1 MANASGTPK
10 FAGMKYRVINT
21 LGTGAGST
29 ILLISDKTSGG
40 KRYALKVVRKQEPED
55 EVYVQQAKTEFEA
68 AKKLNHPAI
77 AKVFDC
83 RTKKAWFKVTGVELL
98 LEYVDGKTLDE
109 IEAPELGQIVLIF
122 CQVSSALTHMHR
134 RGVYHGDLKP
144 SNIMLTKTGQVKLI
158 DFGTAWV
165 RGQEKNR
172 IQGTPNFIAPEQ
184 ATEKVVDEKT
194 DIYNLERQRCIRMF
208 TGRYAQQGILK
219 NRAKTASCFLP
230 IKVNPRGFPSCSQ
243 RAHHRQPE
251 HRPVEAALRHVRDA
265 GSVECDCQADG
276 SGRGR
281 LERRGRRRLTRSGRP
296 TIHTVVASTSNPC
309 WKRRGLVCAGRYGS
323 LVRTHWTG

>member
-1 MANASGTPK
+1 MANVSSPPK
-10 FAGMKYRVINT
+10 LAGMKYRVVNT

-29 ILLISDKTSGG
+29 ILLISDKTAGG

-55 EVYVQQAKTEFEA
+55 EIYVQQAMTEFEA

-83 RTKKAWFKVTGVELL
+83 RMKKAWFKVTGVELL

-122 CQVSSALTHMHR
+122 CQVASALTHMHR
-134 RGVYHGDLKP
+134 RGVFHGDLKP
-144 SNIMLTKTGQVKLI
+144 ANIMLAKNGQVKLI

-184 ATEKVVDEKT
+184 ATKKSST
-194 DIYNLERQRCIRMF
+194 RRPTSTTWARRCTACSR
-208 TGRYAQQGILK
+208 GGLPSRAYP
-219 NRAKTASCFLP
+219 NRAKTGSSSPDEDQSAHS
-230 IKVNPRGFPSCSQ
+230 RGSQ
-243 RAHHRQPE
+243 
-251 HRPVEAALRHVRDA
+251 
-265 GSVECDCQADG
+265 
-276 SGRGR
+276 
-281 LERRGRRRLTRSGRP
+281 
-296 TIHTVVASTSNPC
+296 
-309 WKRRGLVCAGRYGS
+309 
-323 LVRTHWTG
+323 

>member
-1 MANASGTPK
+1 MASATGTPK

-29 ILLISDKTSGG
+29 ILLISDKTAGG

-83 RTKKAWFKVTGVELL
+83 RTKKAWFKVTGIELL

-109 IEAPELGQIVLIF
+109 IEAPELGQLVLIF

-134 RGVYHGDLKP
+134 RGVFHGDLKP
-144 SNIMLTKTGQVKLI
+144 ANIMLAKNGQVKLI

-172 IQGTPNFIAPEQ
+172 IQGTPNYIAPEQ

-194 DIYNLERQRCIRMF
+194 DIYNLGATMYRMF

-219 NRAKTASCFLP
+219 PGDDRKLVP
-230 IKVNPRGFPSCSQ
+230 PVKVNARIPVALNELIIASLNLDPSK
-243 RAHHRQPE
+243 
-251 HRPVEAALRHVRDA
+251 RPSGMFEMRDQLSA
-265 GSVECDCQADG
+265 IAKQMGLAEVDLKGAD
-276 SGRGR
+276 
-281 LERRGRRRLTRSGRP
+281 EDD
-296 TIHTVVASTSNPC
+296 
-309 WKRRGLVCAGRYGS
+309 
-323 LVRTHWTG
+323 

>member
-1 MANASGTPK
+1 MASATGTPK

-29 ILLISDKTSGG
+29 ILLISDKTAGG

-83 RTKKAWFKVTGVELL
+83 RTKKAWFKVTGIELL

-109 IEAPELGQIVLIF
+109 IEAPELGQLVLIF

-134 RGVYHGDLKP
+134 RGVFHGDLKP
-144 SNIMLTKTGQVKLI
+144 ANIMLAKNGQVKLI

-172 IQGTPNFIAPEQ
+172 IQGTPNYIAPEQ

-194 DIYNLERQRCIRMF
+194 DIYNLGATMYRMF

-219 NRAKTASCFLP
+219 PGDDRKLVP
-230 IKVNPRGFPSCSQ
+230 PVKVNGRIPVALNELIIASLNLDPSK
-243 RAHHRQPE
+243 
-251 HRPVEAALRHVRDA
+251 RPSGMFEMRDQLSA
-265 GSVECDCQADG
+265 IAKQMGLAEVDLKGAD
-276 SGRGR
+276 
-281 LERRGRRRLTRSGRP
+281 EDD
-296 TIHTVVASTSNPC
+296 
-309 WKRRGLVCAGRYGS
+309 
-323 LVRTHWTG
+323 

>member
-1 MANASGTPK
+1 MANATGTPK

-29 ILLISDKTSGG
+29 ILLISDKTGGG
-40 KRYALKVVRKQEPED
+40 KRYALKVVRKQDPED

-98 LEYVDGKTLDE
+98 LEFVDGKTLDE
-109 IEAPELGQIVLIF
+109 IEAPELGQLVLIF

-134 RGVYHGDLKP
+134 RGVFHGDLKP
-144 SNIMLTKTGQVKLI
+144 ANIMLAKNGQVKLI

-172 IQGTPNFIAPEQ
+172 IQGTPNYIAPEQ
-184 ATEKVVDEKT
+184 ATEKLVDEKT
-194 DIYNLERQRCIRMF
+194 DIYNLGATMYRMF
-208 TGRYAQQGILK
+208 TGRFAQQGILK
-219 NRAKTASCFLP
+219 PGEDRKLVP
-230 IKVNPRGFPSCSQ
+230 PVKVNGRIP
-243 RAHHRQPE
+243 
-251 HRPVEAALRHVRDA
+251 AALNELIIASLSLDPSKRPSGMFEMRDQLSA
-265 GSVECDCQADG
+265 IAKQMGLAEVDLKGAD
-276 SGRGR
+276 
-281 LERRGRRRLTRSGRP
+281 EDD
-296 TIHTVVASTSNPC
+296 
-309 WKRRGLVCAGRYGS
+309 
-323 LVRTHWTG
+323 